1 MAYAKRMK
9 FNSLTHDAQAL
20 AYLVDRVGIDNV
32 FVGTDLP
39 FDMAP
44 PRPTETLHAGVGAA
58 AAKQI
63 AVTNVAVAGQCGYCF
78 SGIFTTAYTMA
89 SRQLSRPPV

>member
-1 MAYAKRMK
+1 MGVPADPWAYAKRMK
-9 FNSLTHDAQAL
+9 FDSLTHDAQAL

-39 FDMAP
+39 LDMAP
-44 PRPTETLHAGVGAA
+44 PRPNETLHAGVGEA

-63 AVTNVAVAGQCGYCF
+63 AVTNAAVRFGF
-78 SGIFTTAYTMA
+78 S
-89 SRQLSRPPV
+89 